1 MHRNFFGTFEELL
14 ARIIYLE
21 LKGVRELK
29 FPHAFKIAIIPFGT
43 HIYISQISSAYSFI
57 VLSEEK

>member
-1 MHRNFFGTFEELL
+1 MLIAE
-14 ARIIYLE
+14 I
-21 LKGVRELK
+21 KGVRELK